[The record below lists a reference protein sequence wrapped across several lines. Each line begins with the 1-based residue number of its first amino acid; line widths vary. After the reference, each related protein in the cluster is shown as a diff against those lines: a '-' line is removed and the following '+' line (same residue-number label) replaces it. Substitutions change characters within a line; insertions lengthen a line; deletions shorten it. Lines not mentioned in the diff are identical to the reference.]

1 MTTRT
6 PSPKMNK
13 QRKNY
18 LLGVAHG
25 VFYFMSNGFADYTT
39 VLPTFLRYL
48 ISSDSIVGLVAAISR
63 GGSVFF
69 QLFSA
74 FYLQGKRKKPYLVF
88 ALWVRFLSWF
98 MIAVTS
104 FLFLPNHPLLELASF
119 ILFISFF
126 SFAGGIAAIPFYD
139 IISYNIPSN
148 LLGRFWATR
157 QFFGG
162 LMAVG
167 SGYIVK
173 IVLSKY
179 SYPLGYSILFVF
191 TTIGFGLTSLSLGLM
206 DEGVEKQKV
215 NRNFGDFLS
224 GAFGLLRRDELL
236 RKLVFSEFLSHSIF
250 MCLPFFSVYTTR
262 VLGMPTSGIGF
273 FISAQMIGSIVSNIF
288 WGYYADKRGAKF
300 IIITTNALS
309 FLVPFVA
316 LFIKQPIFFV
326 VVFFI
331 MGAYLH
337 GTFIGYT
344 NYLLKIAPESYRPTY
359 VSIRGTFNAL
369 SYFLPTIGGLIADTF
384 SFSALFVISS
394 LLSALAIVN
403 SLSLKD

>member
-1 MTTRT
+1 
-6 PSPKMNK
+6 MNRQK
-13 QRKNY
+13 KNY

-48 ISSDSIVGLVAAISR
+48 ISSDSIIGLVAAISR

-88 ALWVRFLSWF
+88 SLWVRFLSWL
-98 MIAVTS
+98 MIALTS

-119 ILFISFF
+119 IVFISLF

-139 IISYNIPSN
+139 IISYNIPSS

-157 QFFGG
+157 QFLGG

-167 SGYIVK
+167 SGYVVK
-173 IVLSKY
+173 LVLSHY
-179 SYPLGYSILFVF
+179 AYPLGYSILFVF
-191 TTIGFGLTSLSLGLM
+191 TTVGFGLTSLSLGLM
-206 DEGVEKQKV
+206 DEGFEKQKK
-215 NRNFGDFLS
+215 NRNFKEFLN
-224 GAFGLLRRDELL
+224 GALNLLKTDGRLK
-236 RKLVFSEFLSHSIF
+236 KLVMSEFLSHSVF
-250 MCLPFFSVYTTR
+250 MCLPFFSIYATR
-262 VLGMPTSGIGF
+262 ILGMPMSEIGF
-273 FISAQMIGSIVSNIF
+273 FISAQMVGSIVSNLF
-288 WGYYADKRGAKF
+288 WGYFADKKGAKF
-300 IIITTNALS
+300 IIVTTNILS

-316 LFIKQPIFFV
+316 LFIKQPMLFV
-326 VVFFI
+326 VVFFL

-344 NYLLKIAPESYRPTY
+344 NYLLKIAPESVRPTY

-369 SYFLPTIGGLIADTF
+369 SYFLPTLGGFLADYF
-384 SFSALFVISS
+384 SFVTLFAFGSFLS
-394 LLSALAIVN
+394 LLALIN
-403 SLSLKD
+403 SLSLKA

>member
-1 MTTRT
+1 
-6 PSPKMNK
+6 MNRQK
-13 QRKNY
+13 RNY
-18 LLGVAHG
+18 LLGIAHG

-48 ISSDSIVGLVAAISR
+48 ISSDSIIGLVAAISR

-98 MIAVTS
+98 MITLTS
-104 FLFLPNHPLLELASF
+104 FLFLPKHPLLELASF
-119 ILFISFF
+119 IIFISLF

-157 QFFGG
+157 QFLGG
-162 LMAVG
+162 VMAVG
-167 SGYIVK
+167 SGYVVK
-173 IVLSKY
+173 IVLSNY

-191 TTIGFGLTSLSLGLM
+191 TTFGFGLTSLSLGLM
-206 DEGVEKQKV
+206 DEGFEKQKE
-215 NRNFGDFLS
+215 NRNFGEFLNK
-224 GAFGLLRRDELL
+224 ALNLLKTDGRLKR
-236 RKLVFSEFLSHSIF
+236 LVVSEFLSHSVF
-250 MCLPFFSVYTTR
+250 MCLPFFSIYATR
-262 VLGMPTSGIGF
+262 VLGLPTSRIGF
-273 FISAQMIGSIVSNIF
+273 FISAQMVGSIVSNLF
-288 WGYYADKRGAKF
+288 WGYFADKKGAKF
-300 IIITTNALS
+300 IIVTTNALS
-309 FLVPFVA
+309 FLVPFMA
-316 LFIKQPIFFV
+316 LFIKQPMLFV
-326 VVFFI
+326 AVFFL

-344 NYLLKIAPESYRPTY
+344 NYLLNIAPEDLRPTY

-369 SYFLPTIGGLIADTF
+369 SYFLPTLGGFLADYF
-384 SFSALFVISS
+384 SFVTLFALGSFLS
-394 LLSALAIVN
+394 LLALVN
-403 SLSLKD
+403 SLSLKA